1 MLNSICVDIFAESN
15 HNICGDSH
23 KNGVILTN
31 SIEQTKKLWKLVR
44 LLLECACK
52 QLIQSKGICVR
63 WKDGNMKPMLR
74 GQGRSIERF
83 LCQFWRNKGLL
94 NEGTQDHFPNEYEKV
109 SFVIFNGVEY
119 RVGDHVVTRL
129 DGQELDPLYTLDRR
143 RTWKTKITLLFIH
156 EFMGQHQL
164 FF

>member
-31 SIEQTKKLWKLVR
+31 SIEQAKQLWKLVR

-52 QLIQSKGICVR
+52 QLIQSKRICVG

-74 GQGRSIERF
+74 GQSRSIERY
-83 LCQFWRNKGLL
+83 LRQFWRNKGLL
-94 NEGTQDHFPNEYEKV
+94 DERTQDHFSSEYEKV
-109 SFVIFNGVEY
+109 SFLTFNGVEY
-119 RVGDHVVTRL
+119 RVGDHVVIRL
-129 DGQELDPLYTLDRR
+129 DGQELDLLHTLDRQ
-143 RTWKTKITLLFIH
+143 RTWKAKITFLFIH
-156 EFMGQHQL
+156 EFM
-164 FF
+164 